1 MRQLVKLWKRPSYDG
16 ESFTFYLL
24 YTGDNGK
31 RKQKSLG
38 HADARR
44 AERERAA
51 LERELRMGIS
61 VSAPMRLRE
70 FLDDS
75 LSRTQGQV
83 RQSTLYQ
90 AQNAMDSFIE
100 AIGDIGY
107 GCVRHEHGE
116 LFVQACLDRGNTPG
130 TVAKKLRH
138 LKRLFNLAVYR
149 GQLDENPMQYVKPP
163 RSPLRKVRVLGK
175 DECGRLVRVAKE
187 YHALRSSRK
196 RAYPVEW
203 QLLIRTALCTG
214 MRRGELLNAT
224 WQDTDFERETI
235 EVAPKRETPETWKW
249 HIKDTDR
256 RTLPLTSEIVDL
268 LADHQARQPE
278 RYPYVFVPPARY
290 DYIQRLRKQGNWS
303 VPDGNNPLNNFERQF
318 KAILL
323 MARVDRAEFHDL
335 RRTCI
340 TNWFANG
347 LGEYEVMRMA
357 GHASL
362 ETTHRFYLAVRED
375 LLDRTRLASSKAMA
389 EISVANLL
397 QQPSGCHRL
406 GKRGS

>member
-38 HADARR
+38 HADARK
-44 AERERAA
+44 AERERAT

-61 VSAPMRLRE
+61 VSAPMRLSK

-90 AQNAMDSFIE
+90 TKNAMDSFIE

-107 GCVRHEHGE
+107 GRVRHEQGE
-116 LFVQACLDRGNTPG
+116 QFIQACLDRGNTPG

-149 GQLDENPMQYVKPP
+149 GQLDENPMQHVKPP
-163 RSPLRKVRVLGK
+163 RSPLRKVRILSN
-175 DECGRLVRVAKE
+175 DECGRLVKVAKE
-187 YHALRSSRK
+187 YYGLRSSRK

-203 QLLIRTALCTG
+203 ELLIRVALCTG

-224 WQDTDFERETI
+224 WQDADFEKETI
-235 EVAPKRETPETWKW
+235 EVAPKRETQETWEW

-256 RTLPLTSEIVDL
+256 RTLPLTSEIVDF
-268 LADHQARQPE
+268 LADHQTRQPE
-278 RYPYVFVPPARY
+278 RYPYIFVPSARY
-290 DYIQRLRKQGNWS
+290 DYVQKLRRQEKWSIQ
-303 VPDGNNPLNNFERQF
+303 DGIHPLNNFDRQYRTILR
-318 KAILL
+318 KARI
-323 MARVDRAEFHDL
+323 DKAEFHDL

-347 LGEYEVMRMA
+347 LREYEVMRMA
-357 GHASL
+357 GHASF

-375 LLDRTRLASSKAMA
+375 LLDRARLASAKAMA
-389 EISVANLL
+389 DISVANLL
-397 QQPSGCHRL
+397 QQPFGCHGL
-406 GKRGS
+406 EKQCP